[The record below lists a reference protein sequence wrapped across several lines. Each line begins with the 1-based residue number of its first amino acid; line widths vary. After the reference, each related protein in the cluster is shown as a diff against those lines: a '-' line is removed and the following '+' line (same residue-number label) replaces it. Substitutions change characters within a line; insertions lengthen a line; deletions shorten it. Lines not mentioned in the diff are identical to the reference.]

1 MLRCAMNRDKEQ
13 VGTAPV
19 SATRRG
25 RGAPTGSALSD
36 DVYNRLLKIVRALAR
51 STAVA
56 EHQNA
61 EYEKEDRA

>member
-1 MLRCAMNRDKEQ
+1 MNRDKEQ
-13 VGTAPV
+13 IGTAPV